1 MKLDI
6 LIKNGLVADLDN
18 AKYVNQNIGIV
29 GNRIVDLRALE
40 STDAETVIDAAGCI
54 VLPGLIDF
62 HAHVFHGGAAISVN
76 PDVICLPN
84 GVTSVVDAGSSGWVN
99 YKLFRNSVINMAQ
112 TRIKS
117 YLNVVNVG
125 LSTLGGGPTG
135 YLENTNPAN
144 FNVEKISQTLEENRD
159 NILGLKLRY
168 SQDIA
173 TGRNFSGDPFYA
185 TVGLARALNT
195 TLCVHVTD
203 SRLPADELISHF
215 QTDDIYAHCFHGTGN
230 AILRENGDLFPAIME
245 AKKRGVIFDCSN
257 GVAHFDFKVARNAM
271 EQDFYPDIISTD
283 LTLRNSL
290 RTDKVFSL
298 LFIMSK
304 YLNMGMSFFDVVRAV
319 THTPARLMKMHE
331 QIGTLTPGAL
341 ADIAIVK
348 LRKEKIMFED
358 TKGAQ
363 LWGDHYIDNCAT
375 ISNGQIV
382 YRRQRLV

>member
-1 MKLDI
+1 MKPDI
-6 LIKNGLVADLDN
+6 LIKNGLVADLDSES
-18 AKYVNQNIGIV
+18 YIHQDIGIV
-29 GNRIVDLRALE
+29 GNRIVDVETLE
-40 STDAETVIDAAGCI
+40 CADAETVIDAAGCI

-62 HAHVFHGGAAISVN
+62 HAHVFYGGTAISVN
-76 PDVICLPN
+76 PDILCLPN

-99 YKLFRNSVINMAQ
+99 YRLFRNSVINQAQ

-144 FNVEKISQTLEENRD
+144 FNVEKIRQTLAENAD

-173 TGRNFSGDPFYA
+173 TGRNYSGDPFLA
-185 TVGLARALNT
+185 TVELARQLKT

-203 SRLPADELISHF
+203 SRLTADELIGHF
-215 QTDDIYAHCFHGTGN
+215 MADDIYAHCFHGTGN
-230 AILRENGDLFPAIME
+230 AILQESGELFPSIKE
-245 AKKRGVIFDCSN
+245 AKERGVIFDCSN
-257 GVAHFDFKVARNAM
+257 GVAHFDFHVARKAM
-271 EQDFYPDIISTD
+271 EQGFNPDIISTD

-290 RTDKVFSL
+290 RTEKVFSL
-298 LFIMSK
+298 LFVMSK
-304 YLNMGMSFFDVVRAV
+304 YLNMGMSFFDVVKAV
-319 THTPARLMKMHE
+319 TQTPARLMKM
-331 QIGTLTPGAL
+331 QDQTGTLTPGAF

-348 LRKEKIMFED
+348 LRKEKIEFED
-358 TKGAQ
+358 TRGVR
-363 LWGDHYIDNCAT
+363 LEGDCYIDNCAT

-382 YRRQRLV
+382 YRRQRF

>member
-6 LIKNGLVADLDN
+6 LIKNGLVADLN
-18 AKYVNQNIGIV
+18 SASYVNQNIGIV
-29 GNRIVDLRALE
+29 GNRIVDLQTVD
-40 STDAETVIDAAGCI
+40 SMDAETVIDAAGCI

-62 HAHVFHGGAAISVN
+62 HAHVFHGGTAISVN
-76 PDVICLPN
+76 PDVLCLPN

-99 YKLFRNSVINMAQ
+99 YKLFRNSVINTAQ

-144 FNVEKISQTLEENRD
+144 FNVEKIRQTLDENRD

-173 TGRNFSGDPFYA
+173 TGRNFSADPFYA
-185 TVGLARALNT
+185 TVELARALKT

-215 QTDDIYAHCFHGTGN
+215 QADDIYAHCFHGTGN
-230 AILRENGDLFPAIME
+230 AILKESGDLFPAIQE
-245 AKKRGVIFDCSN
+245 AKGRGVVFDCSN
-257 GVAHFDFKVARNAM
+257 GVAHFDFNVARNAM
-271 EQDFYPDIISTD
+271 EQGFNPDIISTD

-319 THTPARLMKMHE
+319 TATPARLMKMSG
-331 QIGTLTPGAL
+331 QTGTLAPGAL

-348 LRKEKIMFED
+348 LRKEKIVFED
-358 TKGAQ
+358 TKGVT
-363 LWGDHYIDNCAT
+363 LEGDRYLDNCAT
-375 ISNGQIV
+375 LSNGQIV
-382 YRRQRLV
+382 YRRQRF

>member
-6 LIKNGLVADLDN
+6 LIKNGLVADLDS
-18 AKYVNQNIGIV
+18 AGYVNQNIGIV
-29 GNRIVDLRALE
+29 GNRIVDLQSVENAE
-40 STDAETVIDAAGCI
+40 AETVIDAAGCI

-62 HAHVFHGGAAISVN
+62 HAHVFHGGTAISVN
-76 PDVICLPN
+76 PDVLCLPN

-99 YKLFRNSVINMAQ
+99 YKMFRNSVINTAQ

-144 FNVEKISQTLEENRD
+144 FNVEKISQTLDENRD

-168 SQDIA
+168 SRDIA
-173 TGRNFSGDPFYA
+173 DGRNYSDDPFYV
-185 TVGLARALNT
+185 TVELARMLKT

-215 QTDDIYAHCFHGTGN
+215 QSDDIYAHCFHGTGN
-230 AILRENGDLFPAIME
+230 AILKENGELFPAIRE
-245 AKKRGVIFDCSN
+245 AKERGVIFDCSN
-257 GVAHFDFKVARNAM
+257 GVAHFDFNVARHAL
-271 EQDFYPDIISTD
+271 EQGFTPDIISTD

-290 RTDKVFSL
+290 RTNKVFSL

-319 THTPARLMKMHE
+319 TQTPARLMKMQG
-331 QIGTLTPGAL
+331 QIGTLAPGAL

-348 LRKEKIMFED
+348 LRKEKVVFED
-358 TKGAQ
+358 TKGV
-363 LWGDHYIDNCAT
+363 LLEGDRYIDNCAT

-382 YRRQRLV
+382 YRRQRF

>member
-18 AKYVNQNIGIV
+18 ADYVNQNIGIV
-29 GNRIVDLRALE
+29 GNRIVDLQDVENAQ
-40 STDAETVIDAAGCI
+40 AETIIDAAGCI

-62 HAHVFHGGAAISVN
+62 HAHVFHGGTAISVN
-76 PDVICLPN
+76 PDVLCLPN

-99 YKLFRNSVINMAQ
+99 YKLFRNSVMNTAQ

-144 FNVEKISQTLEENRD
+144 FNVEKISQTLDENRD

-185 TVGLARALNT
+185 TVELARALKT

-203 SRLPADELISHF
+203 SRLPADELIGHF
-215 QTDDIYAHCFHGTGN
+215 QADDIYAHCFHGTGN
-230 AILRENGDLFPAIME
+230 AILRESGELFPAIRD
-245 AKKRGVIFDCSN
+245 AKGRGVIFDCSN
-257 GVAHFDFKVARNAM
+257 GVAHFDFNVARNAM
-271 EQDFYPDIISTD
+271 EQGFNPDIISTD

-304 YLNMGMSFFDVVRAV
+304 YLNMGMSFFEVVRAV
-319 THTPARLMKMHE
+319 TRTPARLMKMQG
-331 QIGTLTPGAL
+331 QIGTLAPGAL

-348 LRKEKIMFED
+348 LRKDKIVFED
-358 TKGAQ
+358 TKGAV
-363 LWGDHYIDNCAT
+363 LEGDRYIDNCAT
-375 ISNGQIV
+375 IINGQIV
-382 YRRQRLV
+382 YRRQRF

>member
-6 LIKNGLVADLDN
+6 LIKNGLVADLDSGS
-18 AKYVNQNIGIV
+18 YINQNIGIV
-29 GNRIVDLRALE
+29 GNRIVDLHTAD
-40 STDAETVIDAAGCI
+40 SQAETVIDAAGCI

-62 HAHVFHGGAAISVN
+62 HAHVFHGGTAISVN
-76 PDVICLPN
+76 PDVLCLPN

-99 YKLFRNSVINMAQ
+99 YKLFRNSVIHTAQ

-144 FNVEKISQTLEENRD
+144 YNVEKISQTLNENRD

-173 TGRNFSGDPFYA
+173 TGRNFSSDPFYA
-185 TVGLARALNT
+185 AVALARELKT

-203 SRLPADELISHF
+203 SRLPADELIGHF

-230 AILRENGDLFPAIME
+230 AILKESGEVFPAIKE
-245 AKKRGVIFDCSN
+245 AKARGVIFDCSN
-257 GVAHFDFKVARNAM
+257 GVAHFDFTVARNAM
-271 EQDFYPDIISTD
+271 EQGFNPDIISTD

-298 LFIMSK
+298 LCIMSK

-319 THTPARLMKMHE
+319 TRTPARLMKME
-331 QIGTLTPGAL
+331 GQIGTLAPGAF

-348 LRKEKIMFED
+348 LRKEKIVFED
-358 TKGAQ
+358 TKGTQ
-363 LWGDHYIDNCAT
+363 LEGDRYIDNCAT

-382 YRRQRLV
+382 YRRQRF

>member
-6 LIKNGLVADLDN
+6 LIKNGLVADLDSGS
-18 AKYVNQNIGIV
+18 YINQNIGIV
-29 GNRIVDLRALE
+29 GNRIVDVHTAD
-40 STDAETVIDAAGCI
+40 SQAETVIDAAGCI

-62 HAHVFHGGAAISVN
+62 HAHVFHGGTAISVN
-76 PDVICLPN
+76 PDVLCLPN

-99 YKLFRNSVINMAQ
+99 YKLFRNSVIHTAQ

-144 FNVEKISQTLEENRD
+144 YNVEKISQTLNENRD

-173 TGRNFSGDPFYA
+173 TGRNFSSDPFYA
-185 TVGLARALNT
+185 AVALARELKT

-203 SRLPADELISHF
+203 SRLPADELIGHF
-215 QTDDIYAHCFHGTGN
+215 RTDDIYAHCFHGTGN
-230 AILRENGDLFPAIME
+230 AILKESGEVFPAIKE
-245 AKKRGVIFDCSN
+245 AKARGVIFDCSN
-257 GVAHFDFKVARNAM
+257 GVAHFDFTVARNAM
-271 EQDFYPDIISTD
+271 EQGFNPDIISTD

-319 THTPARLMKMHE
+319 TRTPARLMKME
-331 QIGTLTPGAL
+331 GQIGTLAPGAF

-348 LRKEKIMFED
+348 LRKEKIVFED
-358 TKGAQ
+358 TKGTQ
-363 LWGDHYIDNCAT
+363 LEGDRYIDNCAT

-382 YRRQRLV
+382 YRRQRF

>member
-6 LIKNGLVADLDN
+6 LIKNGLVADLDSGS
-18 AKYVNQNIGIV
+18 YINQNIGIV
-29 GNRIVDLRALE
+29 GNRIVDLHTAD
-40 STDAETVIDAAGCI
+40 SQAETVIDAAGCI

-62 HAHVFHGGAAISVN
+62 HAHVFHGGTAISVN
-76 PDVICLPN
+76 PDVLCLPN

-99 YKLFRNSVINMAQ
+99 YKLFRNSVIHTAQ

-144 FNVEKISQTLEENRD
+144 YNVEKISQTLNENRD

-173 TGRNFSGDPFYA
+173 TGRNFSSDPFYA
-185 TVGLARALNT
+185 AVALARELKT

-203 SRLPADELISHF
+203 SRLPADELIGHF

-230 AILRENGDLFPAIME
+230 AILKESGEVFPAIKE
-245 AKKRGVIFDCSN
+245 AKARGVIFDCSN
-257 GVAHFDFKVARNAM
+257 GVAHFDFTVARNAM
-271 EQDFYPDIISTD
+271 EQGFNPDIISTD

-319 THTPARLMKMHE
+319 TRTPHA
-331 QIGTLTPGAL
+331 
-341 ADIAIVK
+341 
-348 LRKEKIMFED
+348 
-358 TKGAQ
+358 
-363 LWGDHYIDNCAT
+363 
-375 ISNGQIV
+375 
-382 YRRQRLV
+382 

>member
-6 LIKNGLVADLDN
+6 LIKNGLVADLDSGS
-18 AKYVNQNIGIV
+18 YINQNIGIV
-29 GNRIVDLRALE
+29 GNRIVDLHTAD
-40 STDAETVIDAAGCI
+40 SQAETVIDAAGCI

-62 HAHVFHGGAAISVN
+62 HAHVFHGGTAISVN
-76 PDVICLPN
+76 PDVLCLPN

-99 YKLFRNSVINMAQ
+99 YKLFRNSVIHTAQ

-144 FNVEKISQTLEENRD
+144 YNVEKISQTLNENRD

-173 TGRNFSGDPFYA
+173 TGRNFSSDPFYA
-185 TVGLARALNT
+185 AVALARELKT

-203 SRLPADELISHF
+203 SRLPADELIGHF

-230 AILRENGDLFPAIME
+230 AILKESGEVFPAIKE
-245 AKKRGVIFDCSN
+245 AKARGVIFDCSN
-257 GVAHFDFKVARNAM
+257 GVAHFDFTVARNAM
-271 EQDFYPDIISTD
+271 EQGFNPDIISTD

-298 LFIMSK
+298 LFIISK

-319 THTPARLMKMHE
+319 TRTPARLMKME
-331 QIGTLTPGAL
+331 GQIGTLAPGAF

-348 LRKEKIMFED
+348 LRKEKIVFED
-358 TKGAQ
+358 TKGTQ
-363 LWGDHYIDNCAT
+363 LEGDRYIDNCAT

-382 YRRQRLV
+382 YRRQRF

>member
-6 LIKNGLVADLDN
+6 LIKNGLVADLN
-18 AKYVNQNIGIV
+18 SGSYINQNIGIV
-29 GNRIVDLRALE
+29 GNRIVDLHTAD
-40 STDAETVIDAAGCI
+40 SQAETVIDAAGCI

-62 HAHVFHGGAAISVN
+62 HAHVFHGGTAISVN
-76 PDVICLPN
+76 PDVLCLPN

-99 YKLFRNSVINMAQ
+99 YKLFRNSVLHTAQ

-144 FNVEKISQTLEENRD
+144 YNVEKISQTLNENRD

-173 TGRNFSGDPFYA
+173 TGRNFSSDPFYA
-185 TVGLARALNT
+185 TVALARELKT

-203 SRLPADELISHF
+203 SRLPADELIGHF
-215 QTDDIYAHCFHGTGN
+215 QSDDIYAHCFHGTGN
-230 AILRENGDLFPAIME
+230 AIIRESGEVFPAIKE
-245 AKKRGVIFDCSN
+245 AKARGVIFDCSN
-257 GVAHFDFKVARNAM
+257 GVAHFDFTVARNAM
-271 EQDFYPDIISTD
+271 EQGFNPDIISTD

-319 THTPARLMKMHE
+319 TRTPARLMKME
-331 QIGTLTPGAL
+331 GQIGTLAPGAF

-348 LRKEKIMFED
+348 LRKEKIVFED

-363 LWGDHYIDNCAT
+363 LAGDRYIDNCAA

-382 YRRQRLV
+382 YRRQRF

>member
-6 LIKNGLVADLDN
+6 LIKNGLVADLDSGS
-18 AKYVNQNIGIV
+18 YINQNIGIV
-29 GNRIVDLRALE
+29 GNRIVDLHTAD
-40 STDAETVIDAAGCI
+40 SQAETVIDAAGCI

-62 HAHVFHGGAAISVN
+62 HAHVFHGGTAISVN
-76 PDVICLPN
+76 PDVLCLPN

-99 YKLFRNSVINMAQ
+99 YKLFRNSVIHTAQ

-144 FNVEKISQTLEENRD
+144 YNVEKISQTLNENRD

-173 TGRNFSGDPFYA
+173 TGRNFSSDPFYA
-185 TVGLARALNT
+185 AVALARELKT

-203 SRLPADELISHF
+203 SRLPADELIGHF

-230 AILRENGDLFPAIME
+230 AILKESGEVFPAIKE
-245 AKKRGVIFDCSN
+245 AKARGVIFDCSN
-257 GVAHFDFKVARNAM
+257 GVAHFDFTVARNAM
-271 EQDFYPDIISTD
+271 EQGFNPDIISTD

-319 THTPARLMKMHE
+319 TRTPARLMKME
-331 QIGTLTPGAL
+331 GQIGTLAPGAF

-348 LRKEKIMFED
+348 LRKEKIVFED
-358 TKGAQ
+358 TKGTQ
-363 LWGDHYIDNCAT
+363 LEGDRYIDNCAT

-382 YRRQRLV
+382 YRRQRF

>member
-18 AKYVNQNIGIV
+18 ADYVNKNIGIV
-29 GNRIVDLRALE
+29 GNRIVDLQAVE
-40 STDAETVIDAAGCI
+40 NAQAETIIDAAGCI

-62 HAHVFHGGAAISVN
+62 HAHVFHGGTAISVN
-76 PDVICLPN
+76 PDVLCLPN

-99 YKLFRNSVINMAQ
+99 YKLFRNSVMNTAQ

-144 FNVEKISQTLEENRD
+144 FNVEKISQTLDENRD

-173 TGRNFSGDPFYA
+173 TERNFSGDPFYA
-185 TVGLARALNT
+185 TVELARALKT

-203 SRLPADELISHF
+203 SRLPADELIGHF
-215 QTDDIYAHCFHGTGN
+215 QADDIYAHCFHGTGN
-230 AILRENGDLFPAIME
+230 TILRQSGELFPAIRD
-245 AKKRGVIFDCSN
+245 AKGRGVIFDCSN
-257 GVAHFDFKVARNAM
+257 GVAHFDFDVARNAM
-271 EQDFYPDIISTD
+271 EQGFTPDIISTD

-290 RTDKVFSL
+290 RTNKVFSL

-304 YLNMGMSFFDVVRAV
+304 YLNMGMSFFEVVRAV
-319 THTPARLMKMHE
+319 TRTPARLMKMQG
-331 QIGTLTPGAL
+331 QIGTLAPGAL

-348 LRKEKIMFED
+348 LRKDKIVFED
-358 TKGAQ
+358 TKGAV
-363 LWGDHYIDNCAT
+363 LEGDRYIDNCAT
-375 ISNGQIV
+375 IINGQIV
-382 YRRQRLV
+382 YRRQRF

>member
-6 LIKNGLVADLDN
+6 LIKNGLVADLDSGS
-18 AKYVNQNIGIV
+18 YINQNIGIV
-29 GNRIVDLRALE
+29 GNRIVDLHTAD
-40 STDAETVIDAAGCI
+40 SQAETVIDAAGCI

-62 HAHVFHGGAAISVN
+62 HAHVFHGGTAISVN
-76 PDVICLPN
+76 PDVLCLPN

-99 YKLFRNSVINMAQ
+99 YKLFRNSVIHTAQ

-144 FNVEKISQTLEENRD
+144 YNVEKISQTLNENRD

-173 TGRNFSGDPFYA
+173 TGRNFSSDPFYA
-185 TVGLARALNT
+185 AVALARELKT

-203 SRLPADELISHF
+203 SRLPADELIGHF
-215 QTDDIYAHCFHGTGN
+215 QADDIYAHCFHGTGN
-230 AILRENGDLFPAIME
+230 AILKESGEVFPAIKE
-245 AKKRGVIFDCSN
+245 AKARGVIFDCSN
-257 GVAHFDFKVARNAM
+257 GVAHFDFTVARNAM
-271 EQDFYPDIISTD
+271 EQGFNPDIISTD

-319 THTPARLMKMHE
+319 TRTPARLMKME
-331 QIGTLTPGAL
+331 GQIGTLAPGAF

-358 TKGAQ
+358 TKGTQ
-363 LWGDHYIDNCAT
+363 LEGDRYIDNCAT

-382 YRRQRLV
+382 YRRQRF

>member
-6 LIKNGLVADLDN
+6 LIKNGLVADLDSGS
-18 AKYVNQNIGIV
+18 YINQNIGIV
-29 GNRIVDLRALE
+29 GNRIVDLHTAD
-40 STDAETVIDAAGCI
+40 SQAETVIDAAGCI

-62 HAHVFHGGAAISVN
+62 HAHVFHGGTAISVN
-76 PDVICLPN
+76 PDVLCLPN

-99 YKLFRNSVINMAQ
+99 YKLFRNSVIHTAQ

-144 FNVEKISQTLEENRD
+144 YNVEKISQTLNENRD

-173 TGRNFSGDPFYA
+173 TGRNFSSDPFYA
-185 TVGLARALNT
+185 AVALARELKT

-203 SRLPADELISHF
+203 SRLPADELIGHF

-230 AILRENGDLFPAIME
+230 AILKESGEVFPAIKE
-245 AKKRGVIFDCSN
+245 AKARGVIFDCSN
-257 GVAHFDFKVARNAM
+257 GVAHFDFTVARNAM
-271 EQDFYPDIISTD
+271 EQGFNPDIISTD

-290 RTDKVFSL
+290 RTDKLFSL

-319 THTPARLMKMHE
+319 TRTPARLMKME
-331 QIGTLTPGAL
+331 GQIGTLAPGAF

-348 LRKEKIMFED
+348 LRKEKIVFED
-358 TKGAQ
+358 TKGTQ
-363 LWGDHYIDNCAT
+363 LEGDRYIDNCAT

-382 YRRQRLV
+382 YRRQRF

>member
-18 AKYVNQNIGIV
+18 GSYINQNIGIV
-29 GNRIVDLRALE
+29 GNRIVDVHTAD
-40 STDAETVIDAAGCI
+40 SQAETVIDAAGCI

-62 HAHVFHGGAAISVN
+62 HAHVFHGGTAISVN
-76 PDVICLPN
+76 PDVLCLPN

-99 YKLFRNSVINMAQ
+99 YKLFRNSVIHTAQ

-144 FNVEKISQTLEENRD
+144 YNVEKISQTLNENRD

-173 TGRNFSGDPFYA
+173 TGRNFSSDPFYA
-185 TVGLARALNT
+185 AVALARELKT

-203 SRLPADELISHF
+203 SRLPADELIGHF
-215 QTDDIYAHCFHGTGN
+215 RTDDIYAHCFHGTGN
-230 AILRENGDLFPAIME
+230 AILKESGEVFPAIKE
-245 AKKRGVIFDCSN
+245 AKAHGVIFDCSN
-257 GVAHFDFKVARNAM
+257 GVAHFDFTVARNAM
-271 EQDFYPDIISTD
+271 EQGFNPDIISTD

-319 THTPARLMKMHE
+319 TRTPARLMKME
-331 QIGTLTPGAL
+331 GQIGTLAPGAF

-348 LRKEKIMFED
+348 LRKEKIVFED
-358 TKGAQ
+358 TKGTQ
-363 LWGDHYIDNCAT
+363 LEGDRYIDNCAT

-382 YRRQRLV
+382 YRRQHF

>member
-6 LIKNGLVADLDN
+6 LLKNGLVADLDN
-18 AKYVNQNIGIV
+18 ARYVNQNIGIV
-29 GNRIVDLRALE
+29 GNRIVDMQTVDE
-40 STDAETVIDAAGCI
+40 GDAETTIDAAGCI
-54 VLPGLIDF
+54 ILPGLIDF
-62 HAHVFHGGAAISVN
+62 HAHVFHGGTAISVN
-76 PDVICLPN
+76 PDILCLPN

-99 YKLFRNSVINMAQ
+99 YNLFRNSVINPSQ

-173 TGRNFSGDPFYA
+173 TGRSFSSDPFYA
-185 TVGLARALNT
+185 TVALARKLET
-195 TLCVHVTD
+195 SICVHVTD
-203 SRLPADELISHF
+203 SRLSADELISHF

-230 AILRENGDLFPAIME
+230 AILADSGELFPAIKA
-245 AKKRGVIFDCSN
+245 AKARGVVFDCSN
-257 GVAHFDFKVARNAM
+257 GVAHFDFRVAGAAL
-271 EQDFYPDIISTD
+271 EQGFTPDIISTD

-319 THTPARLMKMHE
+319 TRTPARLMKME
-331 QIGTLTPGAL
+331 GQTGTLAPGAL

-348 LRKEKIMFED
+348 LRKENIMFED
-358 TKGAQ
+358 TKGAR
-363 LWGDHYIDNCAT
+363 LEGDRYIDNCAT

-382 YRRQRLV
+382 YRRQRF

>member
-6 LIKNGLVADLDN
+6 LIKNGLVADLDSAN
-18 AKYVNQNIGIV
+18 YVNKNIGII
-29 GNRIVDLRALE
+29 GNRIVSLQTVEA
-40 STDAETVIDAAGCI
+40 TDAETVIDAAGCI

-62 HAHVFHGGAAISVN
+62 HTHVFHGGTAISVN

-99 YKLFRNSVINMAQ
+99 YGLFRNSVMNTAQ

-144 FNVEKISQTLEENRD
+144 FNVAKISQTLDDNRD

-173 TGRNFSGDPFYA
+173 RGRDLSCDPFFA
-185 TVGLARALNT
+185 TVELARALNT

-203 SRLPADELISHF
+203 SRLPADELIGHF
-215 QTDDIYAHCFHGTGN
+215 QNDDIYAHCFHGTGN
-230 AILRENGDLFPAIME
+230 AILKESGEVFPSIIK
-245 AKKRGVIFDCSN
+245 AKERGVMFDCSN
-257 GVAHFDFKVARNAM
+257 GVAHFDFTVARNAM
-271 EQDFYPDIISTD
+271 EQGFNPDIISTD

-298 LFIMSK
+298 PFIMSK
-304 YLNMGMSFFDVVRAV
+304 YLNMGMSLFDVVNAV
-319 THTPARLMKMHE
+319 TRTPARLMKMQG
-331 QIGTLTPGAL
+331 QIGTLAPGAL

-348 LRKEKIMFED
+348 IRKEKIVFED
-358 TKGAQ
+358 TQGVRMN
-363 LWGDHYIDNCAT
+363 GDRYIDNCAT

-382 YRRQRLV
+382 YRRQRFE

>member
-6 LIKNGLVADLDN
+6 LIKNGLIADTESNDYIN
-18 AKYVNQNIGIV
+18 RNIGIM
-29 GNRIVDLRALE
+29 GNRIVDLHAVDA
-40 STDAETVIDAAGCI
+40 TQAETVIDAAGCI

-62 HAHVFHGGAAISVN
+62 HAHVFHGGTAISIN

-99 YKLFRNSVINMAQ
+99 YPLFRNTVTTPAMVK
-112 TRIKS
+112 IKS

-144 FNVEKISQTLEENRD
+144 YNVEKIAQTLRDNKD

-173 TGRNFSGDPFYA
+173 KGKSYSSDPFLSTA
-185 TVGLARALNT
+185 ALARELET

-203 SRLPADELISHF
+203 SALPADKLISHF
-215 QTDDIYAHCFHGTGN
+215 QANDVYAHCFHGTGHSILN
-230 AILRENGDLFPAIME
+230 EQGELYRAIKDAQL
-245 AKKRGVIFDCSN
+245 RGVIFDCSN
-257 GVAHFDFKVARNAM
+257 GVAHFDFHVAQTAM
-271 EQDFYPDIISTD
+271 EQGFYPDIISTD

-298 LFIMSK
+298 LHVMSK
-304 YLNMGMSFFDVVRAV
+304 YLNMGMSFFDVIRAV
-319 THTPARLMKMHE
+319 TATPARLMKME
-331 QIGTLTPGAL
+331 GQIGTLAPGAF
-341 ADIAIVK
+341 ADISIVK
-348 LRKEKIMFED
+348 LRKESITFED
-358 TKGAQ
+358 TRGVKIV
-363 LWGDHYIDNCAT
+363 GDHYIDNCAT
-375 ISNGQIV
+375 LCNGQIV
-382 YRRQRLV
+382 YRRLVF

>member
-6 LIKNGLVADLDN
+6 LIKNGLVADLDSGS
-18 AKYVNQNIGIV
+18 YINQNIGIV
-29 GNRIVDLRALE
+29 GNRIVDLHTAD
-40 STDAETVIDAAGCI
+40 SQAETVIDAAGCI

-62 HAHVFHGGAAISVN
+62 HAHVFHGGTAISVN
-76 PDVICLPN
+76 PDVLCLPN

-99 YKLFRNSVINMAQ
+99 YKLFRNSVIHTAQ

-144 FNVEKISQTLEENRD
+144 YNVEKISQTLNENRD

-173 TGRNFSGDPFYA
+173 TGRNFSSDPFYA
-185 TVGLARALNT
+185 AVALTRELKT

-203 SRLPADELISHF
+203 SRLPADELIGHF

-230 AILRENGDLFPAIME
+230 AILKESGEVFPAIKE
-245 AKKRGVIFDCSN
+245 AKARGVIFDCSN
-257 GVAHFDFKVARNAM
+257 GVAHFDFTVARNAM
-271 EQDFYPDIISTD
+271 EQGFNPDIISTD

-319 THTPARLMKMHE
+319 TRTPARLMKME
-331 QIGTLTPGAL
+331 GQIGTLAPGAF

-348 LRKEKIMFED
+348 LRKEKIVFED
-358 TKGAQ
+358 TKGTQ
-363 LWGDHYIDNCAT
+363 LEGDRYIDNCAT

-382 YRRQRLV
+382 YRRQRF

>member
-6 LIKNGLVADLDN
+6 LIKNGLVADLDSGS
-18 AKYVNQNIGIV
+18 YINQNIGIV
-29 GNRIVDLRALE
+29 GNRIVDLHTAD
-40 STDAETVIDAAGCI
+40 SQAETVIDAAGCI

-62 HAHVFHGGAAISVN
+62 HAHVFHGGTAISVN
-76 PDVICLPN
+76 PDVLCLPN

-99 YKLFRNSVINMAQ
+99 YKLFRNSVIHTAQ

-144 FNVEKISQTLEENRD
+144 YNVEKISQTLNENRD

-173 TGRNFSGDPFYA
+173 TGRNFSSDPFYA
-185 TVGLARALNT
+185 AVALARELKT

-203 SRLPADELISHF
+203 SRLPADELIGHF
-215 QTDDIYAHCFHGTGN
+215 RTDDIYAHCFHGTGN
-230 AILRENGDLFPAIME
+230 AILKESGEVFPAIKE
-245 AKKRGVIFDCSN
+245 AKARGVIFDCSN
-257 GVAHFDFKVARNAM
+257 GVAHFDFTVARNAM
-271 EQDFYPDIISTD
+271 EQGFNPDIISTD

-319 THTPARLMKMHE
+319 TRTPARLMKME
-331 QIGTLTPGAL
+331 GQIGTLAPGAF

-348 LRKEKIMFED
+348 LRKEKIVFED
-358 TKGAQ
+358 TKGTQ
-363 LWGDHYIDNCAT
+363 LEGDRYIDNCAT

-382 YRRQRLV
+382 YRRQRF